1 MNQIKGSNSPGNFRS
16 KLNAYTPE
24 QQNRARNYIEAR
36 NTILQRKKT
45 IGVGTG
51 VKPAN
56 YLNFNSILRSI
67 QTNRNAAAEPP
78 APVPNAAPNGY
89 KVLNAAKQLYYGT
102 NNLGLY
108 KKVGSNYLPVTF
120 RRGTQ
125 YEWNT
130 KKQKTPM
137 FAGLNFGREM
147 AGKGPSIYTQY
158 PELDRVRAK
167 LTQVKL
173 GSLSTG
179 AAQEAI
185 LKATMR
191 PRTLTNPNPPYFDTF
206 KHWETIKDD
215 SRFSAK
221 QKETVRK
228 IIASIKAGAKF
239 HANRPAINFNISG
252 MNNTQIKTKLQ
263 NKVRNLERA
272 ENEER
277 RERER
282 ENANRKRANSSTP
295 SVAAASKPENRSY
308 LYW

>member
-1 MNQIKGSNSPGNFRS
+1 M
-16 KLNAYTPE
+16 
-24 QQNRARNYIEAR
+24 
-36 NTILQRKKT
+36 
-45 IGVGTG
+45 
-51 VKPAN
+51 KPAN
-56 YLNFNSILRSI
+56 YLNFNSILRKI
-67 QTNRNAAAEPP
+67 QANRNAAAAPP

-137 FAGLNFGREM
+137 YAGLNFGREM
-147 AGKGPSIYTQY
+147 TGKGPSIYTQY
-158 PELDRVRAK
+158 PELDRVRVK

-185 LKATMR
+185 LKTTMK

-206 KHWETIKDD
+206 KNWKTIKDD
-215 SRFSAK
+215 PRLSAK

-228 IIASIKAGAKF
+228 IIASIEAGVKF
-239 HANRPAINFNISG
+239 GPNRPAINFNISG
-252 MNNTQIKTKLQ
+252 MNNAAIKAKL
-263 NKVRNLERA
+263 NAKVRNLQRA
-272 ENEER
+272 KEEANRQKREN
-277 RERER
+277 
-282 ENANRKRANSSTP
+282 ENANRKRRNNSAKP
-295 SVAAASKPENRSY
+295 SVASQSPASNPSFNPR
-308 LYW
+308 LLF

>member
-1 MNQIKGSNSPGNFRS
+1 
-16 KLNAYTPE
+16 LNAYTPE
-24 QQNRARNYIEAR
+24 QKKRASNYIEAR

-67 QTNRNAAAEPP
+67 QKTNAPPP
-78 APVPNAAPNGY
+78 APTPNAAPNGY

-137 FAGLNFGREM
+137 YAGLNFGREM
-147 AGKGPSIYTQY
+147 SGKGPSIYTQY
-158 PELDRVRAK
+158 PELDRVRVK

-185 LKATMR
+185 LKTTMK

-206 KHWETIKDD
+206 KNWKTIKDD
-215 SRFSAK
+215 PRLSAK

-228 IIASIKAGAKF
+228 IIASIEAGVKF

-252 MNNTQIKTKLQ
+252 MNNGQIKTKLQ
-263 NKVRNLERA
+263 MKVANLERA

-282 ENANRKRANSSTP
+282 ENANRKRRNNSAKP
-295 SVAAASKPENRSY
+295 SVAASSQPENRSY

>member
-1 MNQIKGSNSPGNFRS
+1 M
-16 KLNAYTPE
+16 
-24 QQNRARNYIEAR
+24 
-36 NTILQRKKT
+36 
-45 IGVGTG
+45 GTA
-51 VKPAN
+51 VKSAN
-56 YLNFNSILRSI
+56 NLNFNSILRNV
-67 QTNRNAAAEPP
+67 QTENSPP
-78 APVPNAAPNGY
+78 APAPAPNVAPNGY

-120 RRGTQ
+120 RRGSQ

-147 AGKGPSIYTQY
+147 SGKGPSIYTQY
-158 PELDRVRAK
+158 PELDRVRVK

-173 GSLSTG
+173 GTLSTG

-191 PRTLTNPNPPYFDTF
+191 PRTLSNPNPPYFDTF
-206 KHWETIKDD
+206 KHWEALKDD
-215 SRFSAK
+215 PRLSAK

-228 IIASIKAGAKF
+228 IIASIKAGVKF

-252 MNNTQIKTKLQ
+252 MNNSQIKTKLQ

-272 ENEER
+272 ENNAR
-277 RERER
+277 REQERER
-282 ENANRKRANSSTP
+282 EANRKRANSSTP
-295 SVAAASKPENRSY
+295 SVAAASQPENRSY